1 MKYVA
6 VIAGVLL
13 VAAPGRG
20 DQTVFGDFRVDRPGA
35 THRITVADLPE
46 PFATRSVSNTP
57 TRVPRPVDPKPLA
70 PPGYTVAL
78 YADALDNPRLMR
90 TAPNGD
96 IFVAE
101 SGPGRIKVLRGRDSA
116 GRAQTTEVFADGL
129 RRPFGIAF
137 HPPGPNP
144 TQ

>member
-1 MKYVA
+1 
-6 VIAGVLL
+6 
-13 VAAPGRG
+13 
-20 DQTVFGDFRVDRPGA
+20 
-35 THRITVADLPE
+35 PE

-78 YADALDNPRLMR
+78 YVDALDNPRLMR

-116 GRAQTTEVFADGL
+116 GRAQTTEVFADGV
-129 RRPFGIAF
+129 RRPFGIGF
-137 HPPGPNP
+137 HPPGPSPQQGSVARSGTAPRPVNTKSSSP
-144 TQ
+144 DPSSTPATCGAAPSA